1 MQEKQSRVHSNH
13 VTKAAKEA
21 LQRRGVT
28 IEDIAEIVYE
38 MQSPY
43 NHGLTLEHCI
53 NSVERVIMKREVQ
66 HAILVGIEL
75 DELAEKKMLSEPLQA
90 LVENDEGL
98 FGVDETIALGSVL
111 TYGSI
116 ALTTYGHLDK
126 NKIGIIKKLDTKAG
140 KGVHTFL
147 DDLVASISACAASR
161 IAHKMRDLEEEGE
174 TFQDVPPKELGPEG
188 EMLPIDYEPK

>member
-1 MQEKQSRVHSNH
+1 MQEKQSRVHSNY

-188 EMLPIDYEPK
+188 EMLPVDYEPK